1 MKSSQLSRTRLFRVT
16 SLSVA
21 VAAAFAAPAYGQS
34 TEKGAGAAFD
44 TVKVTTGNTQ
54 PGYASDAS
62 VGGKELLKP
71 QEIAASVTV
80 ITEQRIKDQNLRTL
94 ADALNQAT
102 GVTVISNDT
111 TQSQYRSRGY
121 ALGLSH
127 DGIPVYNALSG
138 KSQLDLSI
146 YERVEVLRGPA
157 GIFSGSGDPG
167 GVVNLVR
174 KRAKDEVALS
184 GALSFG
190 SWNTTQGDVDLTG
203 PLNESGTVRGRAVVS
218 LTDRQYFYERTAT
231 SKWVGYATLDWDLSP
246 STTLSLA
253 VTAQEDRTRAPY
265 IGLPAW
271 TTGQLT
277 QASRTTNPQPN
288 WSRADWTTQDY
299 LLELEQRFDS
309 GWVARVK
316 LNRREQSQ
324 YWKDA
329 FAWSGVN
336 PQTNTLNYRRWI
348 GDYAYD
354 RDAVDVYASG
364 PFALFGRTHR
374 ALVGYNYETLK
385 APGQGYGLGMQR
397 DLVPGVPFGQP
408 GGIPEVTAAYNSGS
422 LSETRQHG
430 VYGQLRLKPADPLT
444 VVLGGRLSTFNDR
457 SRSVAPSTPTD
468 WSQGARASQH
478 FTPSAAVLYD
488 IVPALTLYSSYSSIF
503 IPQTQLRSD
512 GGTIDPREGRQYE
525 VGAKATLLD
534 GRLNAS
540 ASVFD
545 LRDRNR
551 AFLKDDG
558 FYLNAGEVQSK
569 GWELEVAGRP
579 AAGYEIQAG
588 YARLDSKYLK
598 DKNNEGLPFNTWDP
612 RNSLKLWGLR
622 RFTEGP
628 AEGLD
633 AGLGVIAVSGSQSGT
648 GSAAVRRQ
656 GGYAV
661 LNALLAYR
669 VNKTFSV
676 QLNAN
681 NLLDRTYYTRLG
693 GLNTYNSYG
702 EPRSFALTLR
712 AQY

>member
-1 MKSSQLSRTRLFRVT
+1 MKPSQLSGAQLFRLT
-16 SLSVA
+16 SLS
-21 VAAAFAAPAYGQS
+21 AAIAIAFAVPAYGQS
-34 TEKGAGAAFD
+34 SEKSSDAAFE
-44 TVKVTTGNTQ
+44 TVKVGTGNAPT
-54 PGYASDAS
+54 GYTSSAS
-62 VGGKELLKP
+62 VGGKELLKQ
-71 QEIAASVTV
+71 QEIANSVTV

-121 ALGLSH
+121 ALGVSY
-127 DGIPVYNALSG
+127 DGIPAYNGLSG
-138 KSQLDLSI
+138 KSQLDLSVF
-146 YERVEVLRGPA
+146 ERVEVLRGPA

-174 KRAKDEVALS
+174 KRAKADTALS
-184 GALSFG
+184 GALSVG
-190 SWNTTQGDVDLTG
+190 SWNTTQGDVDVTG
-203 PLNESGTVRGRAVVS
+203 ALNESGTVRGRAVMS
-218 LTDRQYFYERTAT
+218 LTDRQYFYERTGT
-231 SKWVGYATLDWDLSP
+231 SKWVGYATIDWDLTP
-246 STTLSLA
+246 STTLSVA

-271 TTGQLT
+271 TTGSLT
-277 QASRTTNPQPN
+277 QASRSINPQPN
-288 WSRADWTTQDY
+288 WSRVDWTTHDY
-299 LLELEQRFDS
+299 LLELEQRFSS

-316 LNRREQSQ
+316 LDRREQTQ

-348 GDYAYD
+348 GDYDYD
-354 RDAVDVYASG
+354 RNAVDVYASG
-364 PFALFGRTHR
+364 PFSLFGRSHQ

-385 APGQGYGLGMQR
+385 ASGQGYGLGMQR
-397 DLVPGVPFGQP
+397 DLVSGVPFGQP
-408 GGIPEVTAAYNSGS
+408 GGIPEVTSAYNSGS
-422 LSETRQHG
+422 LNDTRQHG

-468 WSQGARASQH
+468 WSQGARERQH
-478 FTPSAAVLYD
+478 FTPYASVLYD
-488 IVPALTLYSSYSSIF
+488 IVPAVTLYTSYSSIF
-503 IPQTQLRSD
+503 IPQTQLKSD
-512 GGTIDPREGRQYE
+512 GGTINPREGRQYE
-525 VGAKATLLD
+525 IGAKAALLD
-534 GRLNAS
+534 GRLSAS
-540 ASVFD
+540 AAVFD

-551 AFLKDDG
+551 AFLNDDG
-558 FYLNAGEVQSK
+558 FYLNSGEVQSK

-579 AAGYEIQAG
+579 VAGYEIQAG
-588 YARLDSKYLK
+588 YARLDAKYLK
-598 DKNNEGLPFNTWDP
+598 DTNNEGLPFNTWDP
-612 RNSLKLWGLR
+612 RNSAKLWGVR
-622 RFTEGP
+622 HFTEGG
-628 AEGLD
+628 AAGLD
-633 AGLGVIAVSGSQSGT
+633 VGLGLIAVSGSQSGT

-661 LNALLAYR
+661 VNALVAYR
-669 VNKTFSV
+669 LNKTFSV

-681 NLLDRTYYTRLG
+681 NLFDRTYYTRLG